1 MIKVLKNIYNKLNF
15 FIYVFIPIVVVII
28 CRTLKIA
35 QGEANEEIVIGIML
49 GILFDF
55 IYAILNYFI
64 SKGKKKNERNN
75 E

>member
-1 MIKVLKNIYNKLNF
+1 MIKLLKNIYKKLNF
-15 FIYVFIPIVVVII
+15 LVYIFIPIIVVII
-28 CRTLKIA
+28 CRILKIA
-35 QGEANEEIVIGIML
+35 QGEANEEIVIGTML

-64 SKGKKKNERNN
+64 SKGKKKNEKNN